1 MRWRGGWLIFLRIY
15 LFIFGVFLTGFKM
28 LHERFPDKTMSWSQV
43 DTMQRWC
50 QAEVEFVASKFRRGF
65 VSLETAKKQGTMPSP
80 VVFWAIRREKRGCFA
95 YIDRIKNAKSVTKS
109 LEICFSTS
117 VFSFATLLFFN
128 IYQRGISPQCSSLT
142 PSVQHNELGISF
154 SF

>member
-15 LFIFGVFLTGFKM
+15 FFIFLFFFNRIQDAARALPWQNDVMISGWHRAEMVSGWGGIRGIKVQEGFCQPGNG
-28 LHERFPDKTMSWSQV
+28 EKT
-43 DTMQRWC
+43 RHN
-50 QAEVEFVASKFRRGF
+50 AF
-65 VSLETAKKQGTMPSP
+65 P
-80 VVFWAIRREKRGCFA
+80 VVFLAIRREKRGCFA

-142 PSVQHNELGISF
+142 PSVQHNELGIFYSF
-154 SF
+154 